1 MADPAVGPQR
11 GSLIWTAATRHTL
24 SREQASLS
32 IPSPWGPTL
41 LLCPGRGP
49 QGVQVKVD
57 QRPQVVRRPPV
68 RSRPTPL
75 GLTLTKL
82 VRFEVSG
89 YAYTAAERYER
100 GADLHD
106 WDKTISRDCEL
117 KRNQGIYNVSTPLLL
132 PA

>member
-1 MADPAVGPQR
+1 MGPYP
-11 GSLIWTAATRHTL
+11 LIMSWQ
-24 SREQASLS
+24 S
-32 IPSPWGPTL
+32 
-41 LLCPGRGP
+41 P

-68 RSRPTPL
+68 RSRLTPL
-75 GLTLTKL
+75 GLSQTKL
-82 VRFEVSG
+82 ERFEVSG
-89 YAYTAAERYER
+89 YAHTAAERYER
-100 GADLHD
+100 GAGLHD